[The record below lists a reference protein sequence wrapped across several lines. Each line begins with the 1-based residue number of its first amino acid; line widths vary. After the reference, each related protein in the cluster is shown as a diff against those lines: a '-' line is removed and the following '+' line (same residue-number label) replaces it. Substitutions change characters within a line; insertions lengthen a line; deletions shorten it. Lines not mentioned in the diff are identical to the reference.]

1 MFLVCLIPIGLI
13 AKIYE
18 LPGNQFISNKLTGA
32 LYVLFWSGFTAFL
45 FPRIKNQIICTTV
58 LLVTCLI
65 EFMQLF
71 SSPFLEYVRTSFVGR
86 ALIGNSFSWS
96 DFIYYLIG
104 ALLAWFFLVRINKF
118 YDIE

>member
-1 MFLVCLIPIGLI
+1 VGLV

-32 LYVLFWSGFTAFL
+32 LYVIFWSGFAALL
-45 FPRIKNQIICTTV
+45 FPRIKNQIICTTIFV
-58 LLVTCLI
+58 ITCLI

-71 SSPFLEYVRTSFVGR
+71 RSPILEFFRSSFVGLT
-86 ALIGNSFSWS
+86 LIGNSFSWS

-104 ALLAWFFLVRINKF
+104 ALLAFFFLVRINKL
-118 YDIE
+118 YEIK